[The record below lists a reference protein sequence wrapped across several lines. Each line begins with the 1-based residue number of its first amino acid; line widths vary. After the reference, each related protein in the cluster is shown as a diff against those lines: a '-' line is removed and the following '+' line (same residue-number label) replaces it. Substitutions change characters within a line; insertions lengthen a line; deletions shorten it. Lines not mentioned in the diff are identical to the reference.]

1 MNSKNIIFHVTKKYM
16 KLNRRRTTIAFI
28 GIVFMVILMTC
39 VFAGKRTV
47 MDYLESVAA
56 LEKGSWHLAAY
67 DLSHDEAKQFS
78 DMENIDSIGFS
89 KPFGYLDFPQ
99 TGNSAEKPFL
109 DVKAYSKESFEMMNI
124 RLTEGR
130 LPANGSEIVISESAV
145 KDGASV
151 KLGDRIGGEF
161 FDRTLTGIM
170 PNCTRAFPFYAIE
183 IHYGETIPAPAG
195 FIAYEENDVYRED
208 KVPNGRTGEYT
219 IVGIMAVPSFERMS
233 SAGYPALCGMDSAV
247 AAEENINALIRL
259 DPEKADIF
267 IEHIADLE
275 AEGAAPE
282 IEYNQLVLMFSAM
295 SGDETINRLVIF
307 LEVFFTVF
315 IMAASVILIY
325 NVFNMSFA
333 ERARYLGMLS
343 SVGATRRQKRQSI
356 FYECFALLLPA
367 LPIGIL
373 AGLGVVKGGME
384 LLRPH
389 LCELISNIQ
398 FGLGN
403 DIPVRLSTGLTEICL
418 IVGMCAVTVLISAL
432 IPAIKISR
440 IGPVESIRGNTEKAK
455 KKRFGTRLRLLER
468 GKPEMLLAVNGTSRK
483 KHLTKSIVRSIAV
496 FAVLTMVTLYGSQ
509 SIIKIS
515 SLMTDDSGWI
525 TEMEGYDYIIGVD
538 TDTPNHDM
546 VMDILA
552 EEKCVKE
559 VKEICAD
566 NFGFHVDRS
575 TIKDEY
581 FTAYREIFD
590 QFEGNNDEKWQRLLD
605 LIQDSTNINP
615 IIVDDEE
622 YKLLAS
628 KGDADMSI
636 AGDPSVPSMLLYDQ
650 MFFSTRQY
658 WSEGRCKGYKHIEIN
673 HFFNAEKGG
682 EIICNGYN
690 SEKDESA
697 SVPITVAGF
706 VDEQSIGDRFRIV
719 ADSCYVFLNRAAYE
733 KLSAEMDRRSNS
745 VILFSA
751 DKENDQ
757 SLIKTLSELSE
768 ASMDSDNA
776 FIIMEYD
783 RRDTAGNIRQVISE
797 MIKILAYCFTALI
810 SMVCLLNLYNSIRG
824 RTAERTKE
832 TAMLRSVGITDRQ
845 LTKMHDLENI
855 LLFGK
860 GVAIAAVVCTILIL
874 VLNHFIVDFFG
885 TVSLPVP
892 VLLAVCIAAAIF
904 AASSIITRICSR
916 STDNSDIIEKIR
928 RETV

>member
-757 SLIKTLSELSE
+757 SLIKRLSELSE

>member
-733 KLSAEMDRRSNS
+733 KLSA
-745 VILFSA
+745 A
-751 DKENDQ
+751 
-757 SLIKTLSELSE
+757 
-768 ASMDSDNA
+768 
-776 FIIMEYD
+776 
-783 RRDTAGNIRQVISE
+783 
-797 MIKILAYCFTALI
+797 
-810 SMVCLLNLYNSIRG
+810 
-824 RTAERTKE
+824 
-832 TAMLRSVGITDRQ
+832 
-845 LTKMHDLENI
+845 
-855 LLFGK
+855 
-860 GVAIAAVVCTILIL
+860 
-874 VLNHFIVDFFG
+874 
-885 TVSLPVP
+885 
-892 VLLAVCIAAAIF
+892 
-904 AASSIITRICSR
+904 
-916 STDNSDIIEKIR
+916 
-928 RETV
+928 